1 MDSAKRRFRKGASIL
16 LVDPVTRY
24 HAVARCLRST
34 YHSAQ
39 SQAPLVTKVRIAGV
53 IIGYMLHWH
62 DREEF
67 TLVLNL
73 LHEDG
78 QCLLI
83 KEQA

>member
-1 MDSAKRRFRKGASIL
+1 MDSVKRRFKKGASIL
-16 LVDPVTRY
+16 LIDPATRY
-24 HAVARCLRST
+24 HVVARCVCST
-34 YHSAQ
+34 YHSRL
-39 SQAPLVTKVRIAGV
+39 SQAPLVTKVRVAGV
-53 IIGYMLHWH
+53 IIGYMLHWQ

-73 LHEDG
+73 AHVDG